1 MKKLLIFLGTLA
13 LVAGYY
19 GYREYNRKNKN
30 LAEEKAQVT
39 IKAEDFLNAFKTNEA
54 DANTKYLDKIVAVS
68 GVVSAVNKE
77 GNVTKVT
84 LNTGDPMAAIICEM
98 DSSFATKAMALTK
111 GSNVVI
117 KGVCAGSLGDVVCNR
132 CVIQ

>member
-1 MKKLLIFLGTLA
+1 MKKVLIVLGI
-13 LVAGYY
+13 LVLGGAYY

-30 LAEEKAQVT
+30 LAEENAQVT
-39 IKAEDFLNAFKTNEA
+39 IKAQDFLNAFKTNEA

-68 GVVSAVNKE
+68 GVVSGVNKE

-84 LNTGDPMAAIICEM
+84 LDAGDPMSAIICEM
-98 DSSFATKAMALTK
+98 DSSFAVKAMALSK
-111 GSNVVI
+111 GSSVVI